1 MGVMKKEEE
10 TPAKG
15 LEGPKVIED
24 VILVSFEEEKEEE
37 LEKTSS

>member
-1 MGVMKKEEE
+1 MKKGEE
-10 TPAKG
+10 TPSKG